1 MFSFGKLVSF
11 ALILFGL
18 WSLFRFMGRLDQAR
32 RGKTAAGNQRRRAP
46 RSAKKPGAS
55 APQKPNMVQANT
67 LVQCPKCELYHEAGK
82 PCPDCNPR

>member
-18 WSLFRFMGRLDQAR
+18 WSLFRVLGRLDQAR
-32 RGKTAAGNQRRRAP
+32 RGKPAHREQARRAP
-46 RSAKKPGAS
+46 GSSRQARSKGQAN
-55 APQKPNMVQANT
+55 PNMVQAKT
-67 LVQCPKCELYHEAGK
+67 LVQCPNCQLYHEANK